1 MPTWSNYQYCYVIGS
16 QNPGQSEY
24 WGPAL
29 TNCANLLEVLRPGFA
44 ITGQGEPFRHLP
56 GEGPTGDEPGS
67 ASPGQGLPVGSTY
80 LAVQWLPFLWTPP
93 KSHSA
98 IGFMDRGTAAP
109 PNRGLQF
116 PKALNLMLE
125 LSNNLR
131 DFAFCLLRPDS
142 FPCFY
147 FCFPLTRIIWAGS
160 CLLITFR

>member
-1 MPTWSNYQYCYVIGS
+1 MRLDQGCPVRNRSCLTSPPAPIPCWGEASIHLVSQERNVTMPTWSNYQYCYVIGS
-16 QNPGQSEY
+16 QNPGQSEH

-67 ASPGQGLPVGSTY
+67 ASPGQGLPVGPTY

-98 IGFMDRGTAAP
+98 IGFVDRGTAAP
-109 PNRGLQF
+109 PN
-116 PKALNLMLE
+116 
-125 LSNNLR
+125 
-131 DFAFCLLRPDS
+131 
-142 FPCFY
+142 
-147 FCFPLTRIIWAGS
+147 
-160 CLLITFR
+160 